1 MDIFVA
7 YIILG
12 SLILIIGIGYLIN
25 RIVFMKQAKVI
36 KGKIIRIKED
46 YINNKKSYFPI
57 IEYSDY
63 KGKRN
68 VYTSNTGSRRSKY
81 QIDDI
86 VNLRYLRVDKK
97 NKVCEDT
104 PFALF
109 GVALIFIPSGLL
121 FCIIGIVILTIM
133 YK

>member
-25 RIVFMKQAKVI
+25 RILFMKQAKVI

-57 IEYSDY
+57 IEYFDY

-68 VYTSNTGSRRSKY
+68 VYTSNNYIIDLYIDNSR
-81 QIDDI
+81 
-86 VNLRYLRVDKK
+86 KK
-97 NKVCEDT
+97 
-104 PFALF
+104 
-109 GVALIFIPSGLL
+109 
-121 FCIIGIVILTIM
+121 
-133 YK
+133 